1 MLVLSRRVEQKVW
14 IGKDIVITI
23 VTIGPNTVRIGID
36 APKEIEILRAELIGK
51 KPDNSDRETVNCERF
66 WGRGIA

>member
-1 MLVLSRRVEQKVW
+1 MLVLSRRVEEKVW
-14 IGKDIVITI
+14 IGKDIVITV

-51 KPDNSDRETVNCERF
+51 KPDNSDRETVN
-66 WGRGIA
+66 